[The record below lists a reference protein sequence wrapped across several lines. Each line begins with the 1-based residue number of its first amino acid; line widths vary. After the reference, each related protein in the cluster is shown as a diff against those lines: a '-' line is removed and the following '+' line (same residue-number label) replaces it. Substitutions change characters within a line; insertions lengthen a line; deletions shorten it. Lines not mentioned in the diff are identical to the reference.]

1 MNSTESLVIGIMIV
15 YTTIIIIGLNRYES
29 IIKDLQGSI
38 SDYKRAY
45 SLSKDVKTHYTQV
58 QLDAISLRKSLYELD
73 RDNELL
79 KHQLAQARLELLQSR
94 PIQYESSIHQA
105 SLFESQID
113 FE

>member
-1 MNSTESLVIGIMIV
+1 MKDYKASL
-15 YTTIIIIGLNRYES
+15 
-29 IIKDLQGSI
+29 
-38 SDYKRAY
+38 SDYKRALG
-45 SLSKDVKTHYTQV
+45 LSKNNNYSQTHYTQL
-58 QLDAISLRKSLYELD
+58 QIESQSLRKSLYELD

-79 KHQLAQARLELLQSR
+79 KHQLAQARLKLLQSR